1 MAGFQNGMNALA
13 YQHQILWM
21 SLSSHIDHTT
31 SILEQRHLLVKSNMH
46 LHHIT
51 RKCGSHQLV
60 RCSPPCSS
68 FCLCCDWPISCC
80 GSYIFKLKKFFHVCV
95 FCGGFF
101 FTMSWFFYLFSA
113 YCCTCTNLN
122 ETTSLPNKQQMEM
135 PTPFSFKLHNYRFPR
150 INLLNVTKH
159 TMAEAIFAMV
169 FTQRFCS
176 WWMPRN

>member
-13 YQHQILWM
+13 YQHQILWV

-101 FTMSWFFYLFSA
+101 LQWADFFICFQHTVVHVQIWMKLLVCPINSRWKCLHPSALNFTITDFQ
-113 YCCTCTNLN
+113 
-122 ETTSLPNKQQMEM
+122 E
-135 PTPFSFKLHNYRFPR
+135 
-150 INLLNVTKH
+150 
-159 TMAEAIFAMV
+159 
-169 FTQRFCS
+169 
-176 WWMPRN
+176 